1 MSQLL
6 LLPLAAVITV
16 MVVALAPVLDQA
28 PTMALAPVPVPAPAL
43 DQVKAASTRTAP
55 IQLRSRVLERGASME
70 TAQTLV
76 KVPTRVP
83 EKARNPS
90 LVVTPVVALDL
101 DLPILH
107 HLLSLPVRLSERTS
121 RQLVP
126 SWLLSLLVLAFFK
139 CCVAQE
145 SMM

>member
-6 LLPLAAVITV
+6 LLPLAVVITV
-16 MVVALAPVLDQA
+16 MVVALAPIRDQA

-43 DQVKAASTRTAP
+43 DQVKAASTRTA
-55 IQLRSRVLERGASME
+55 
-70 TAQTLV
+70 QTLV

-90 LVVTPVVALDL
+90 LVATPVVALDL
-101 DLPILH
+101 DLTLPILH

-121 RQLVP
+121 RQSVP
-126 SWLLSLLVLAFFK
+126 SWLLSLLV
-139 CCVAQE
+139 
-145 SMM
+145 